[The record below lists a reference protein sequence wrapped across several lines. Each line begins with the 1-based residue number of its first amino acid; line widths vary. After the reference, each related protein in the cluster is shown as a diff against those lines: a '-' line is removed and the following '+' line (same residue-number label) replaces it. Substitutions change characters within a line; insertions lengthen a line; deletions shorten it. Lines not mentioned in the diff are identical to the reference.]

1 MAQVGKS
8 QHSQPEWVSRILQG
22 ARSHKVLLAIVG
34 SALIVVCGF
43 AGVRI
48 MNHSSTSSII
58 ATTSSITARAGMP
71 HTALTA
77 PDSAEQPTSAAP
89 PSSIWVHVDGAVAV
103 PGVYEIAGAHPRC
116 NDAVARAGGV
126 TDDADT
132 SAINLAAELHD
143 GEKLHIPRSG
153 ETPAADAG
161 GAYAPSGS
169 SSVAAE
175 QKTGSAGH
183 DAGGTGSGAPNG
195 SSQKGP
201 QKININSA
209 SAEELNQLPGVG
221 VSTAQ
226 TFVQDRTEH
235 GPFSS
240 VEDLMRVTGIG
251 EKKFAKLQGRICV

>member
-58 ATTSSITARAGMP
+58 ATTSSITVRAGMP

-89 PSSIWVHVDGAVAV
+89 LSSIWVHVDGAVAV
-103 PGVYEIAGAHPRC
+103 PGVYEIAGVHPRC

-126 TDDADT
+126 TDDADI

-175 QKTGSAGH
+175 QKTGSAVMML
-183 DAGGTGSGAPNG
+183 AIPVLALPRALLKKTAKKY
-195 SSQKGP
+195 QFCVCRRAY
-201 QKININSA
+201 SA
-209 SAEELNQLPGVG
+209 SWGRR
-221 VSTAQ
+221 
-226 TFVQDRTEH
+226 FDRTDH
-235 GPFSS
+235 RAGSYRTRIFFFS
-240 VEDLMRVTGIG
+240 
-251 EKKFAKLQGRICV
+251 

>member
-8 QHSQPEWVSRILQG
+8 QHSQPEWFSRILQG

-77 PDSAEQPTSAAP
+77 PDSAEQATSAAP
-89 PSSIWVHVDGAVAV
+89 LSSIWVHVDGAVAV
-103 PGVYEIAGAHPRC
+103 PDVYEIAGAHPRC

-153 ETPAADAG
+153 ETPAADAD

-183 DAGGTGSGAPNG
+183 DAGDRFWR
-195 SSQKGP
+195 SQGLFSKRTA
-201 QKININSA
+201 KNKYEFCVCRKAYSA
-209 SAEELNQLPGVG
+209 FWGRR
-221 VSTAQ
+221 
-226 TFVQDRTEH
+226 FDRTDH
-235 GPFSS
+235 RAGSYRTRIFFFS
-240 VEDLMRVTGIG
+240 
-251 EKKFAKLQGRICV
+251 